1 MTSTTEQPQEHTTRF
16 NAPRWLGLL
25 LVVLAALV
33 LARSLSEG
41 IYDIAFANLA
51 LDLTGAVSTVGLVY
65 CVGYGV
71 EVVASIVAG
80 PLLDR
85 GNPKSVLVVSYLVKI
100 GVFALI
106 GLGSS
111 FLSSHLWAIVVAAA
125 AVDLVHHIGE
135 MALFVLLP
143 RLLDAK
149 TLVRVQGISGSVRSA
164 SELISPVVAGG
175 IIVLLPG
182 SQGLLA
188 AAGLQVLALILFI
201 AFIAVLSRRPA
212 IPNEDTVAGGEPGAD
227 AGSSDEPVSRRT
239 VAKTIVAS
247 RAWRRFAVFHSLSV
261 LALSTVILSLLSL
274 MRDTLDMSA
283 ARAGSFLACST
294 IGAIIGGLIVAK
306 AGPDGIYPSMRWSPA
321 VAGAGA
327 LIAAFLG
334 QSQGLLA
341 AGLILFGLGFTVYLR
356 SAGLVVQLRA
366 PSAILGTWD
375 GLLDAVIRVVS
386 AAAILATGFLFDH
399 VGGRPVY
406 LVLGALLF
414 LMAGLWSGF
423 GKQDRDGLG
432 TTPLHT
438 APSRS

>member
-1 MTSTTEQPQEHTTRF
+1 MTSTTQQPQEHTTRF

-182 SQGLLA
+182 SKGLLA

-201 AFIAVLSRRPA
+201 AFIAVVSRRPA
-212 IPNEDTVAGGEPGAD
+212 IPNEDTVAGSEPGAD
-227 AGSSDEPVSRRT
+227 AGSSAEPVSRRT

-294 IGAIIGGLIVAK
+294 VGAIIGGLIVAK

-321 VAGAGA
+321 VAGSGA

-386 AAAILATGFLFDH
+386 AAAILATGFLFDQ

-414 LMAGLWSGF
+414 LVAGLWSSF
-423 GKQDRDGLG
+423 GKQDRDSLG

-438 APSRS
+438 APSRP